1 MCCTIL
7 YTKQARQFPRCFRIF
22 TFALQFIGT
31 KDIEKNLLGVRGK
44 EVGVFLS
51 SFKVGIWNNKYIQIL
66 AIIKVVRDFLSNK

>member
-31 KDIEKNLLGVRGK
+31 KDIEKNLLGVMG
-44 EVGVFLS
+44 
-51 SFKVGIWNNKYIQIL
+51 KVGIWNKKYIQIL
-66 AIIKVVRDFLSNK
+66 AIIKVVRDFLSKE

>member
-44 EVGVFLS
+44 EVGVFLC
-51 SFKVGIWNNKYIQIL
+51 SFKV
-66 AIIKVVRDFLSNK
+66 V